1 MVIAHRSVLG
11 ITLSLTGIYMECPA
25 KMTVFGWIPVPGRH
39 GVNRLQVVTSRVI
52 FDEYKARL

>member
-1 MVIAHRSVLG
+1 MG

-39 GVNRLQVVTSRVI
+39 GVNRLQVVTSRVKQSNSI
-52 FDEYKARL
+52 FTKLNVSINS